1 MACIKNLKKAKG
13 FDKLPNQNAG
23 AGFVQL
29 VLLVISVIAIIYGI
43 SILL

>member
-1 MACIKNLKKAKG
+1 ME
-13 FDKLPNQNAG
+13 NQNNTG

>member
-1 MACIKNLKKAKG
+1 MENQ
-13 FDKLPNQNAG
+13 NQNAG